1 MSILYL
7 EPKIEG
13 LGGKNSALPPVRVYM
28 DFDYNQHIA

>member
-7 EPKIEG
+7 VPKIEG
-13 LGGKNSALPPVRVYM
+13 LGEKNSALPPVRVHM